1 MGKLHGLSDRCCQE
15 LLTQGLLV
23 RSYLG
28 ASGVGAGVCK
38 LNIIKGRFWKR
49 VIKVVCYG

>member
-1 MGKLHGLSDRCCQE
+1 MFVRNC
-15 LLTQGLLV
+15 LLRGFFV

-28 ASGVGAGVCK
+28 ASWAGLECVS
-38 LNIIKGRFWKR
+38 LNTIKGRFWKR